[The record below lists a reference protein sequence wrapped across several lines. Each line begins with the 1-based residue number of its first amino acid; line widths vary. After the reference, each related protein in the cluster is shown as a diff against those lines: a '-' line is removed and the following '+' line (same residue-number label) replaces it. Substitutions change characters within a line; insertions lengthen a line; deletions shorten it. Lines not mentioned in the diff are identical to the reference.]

1 MATSLDYSVYLI
13 LDPLQVGEKDPVG
26 VAEAAVEGGVR
37 LVQLRCKGGGR
48 AYLELAEKLRR
59 RLERLGV
66 PLIVNDRADVAL
78 ASRAAGVHVGQDDLP
93 AEAARALL
101 GNEAVVGLSITKTEE
116 ARSAPCDV
124 IDYAGVGPI
133 FETPSKPDA
142 APAMGLDALA
152 ESCRLLRVP
161 AVAIGGITVD
171 RVTDVLRAGASG
183 VAVISAICSAPDPG
197 RAASELVDAVAA
209 ARRLLSGST
218 AG

>member
-1 MATSLDYSVYLI
+1 MAAVLDYSVYLI
-13 LDPLQVGEKDPVG
+13 LDPQQVGGRDPIG

-48 AYLELAEKLRR
+48 EYLELAKKLRR
-59 RLERLGV
+59 RLERGGV

-101 GNEAVVGLSITKTEE
+101 GSEAAVGLSITSTAE

-124 IDYAGVGPI
+124 IDYAGVGPV

-161 AVAIGGITVD
+161 AVAIGGITLG
-171 RVTDVLRAGASG
+171 RVTDVIRAGASG
-183 VAVISAICSAPDPG
+183 VAVISAICSATDPG
-197 RAASELVDAVAA
+197 RAAAELVEAVAS
-209 ARRLLSGST
+209 ARRLLAGSA